1 MGCPV
6 SRAPTSDHRARGSGS
21 SAGRSAAALQS
32 TDAELLAQIAAGELD
47 ALGAIFDRHAADV
60 HRFVSR
66 IAPREDADDVVQE
79 TFLRVARVAA
89 GFDGRA
95 ASARSWILG
104 VAHAVVR
111 ERRRSFARLARVL
124 ASFGRV
130 ESDRTSPA
138 SEGAAREL
146 DRALAALDNDK
157 REVVVLC
164 EGLGFTGPEAAQVLG
179 IPVGT
184 VWTRL
189 HHARAA
195 LRGFAEGRR

>member
-1 MGCPV
+1 M
-6 SRAPTSDHRARGSGS
+6 SRAPTSERRGRAGVP
-21 SAGRSAAALQS
+21 SAAALQS
-32 TDAELLAQIAAGELD
+32 TDAELFARIAAGNLDGLGEL
-47 ALGAIFDRHAADV
+47 FDRYAPDV
-60 HRFVSR
+60 HRFVARS
-66 IAPREDADDVVQE
+66 APREDADDLVQE
-79 TFLRVARVAA
+79 TFLRLARIAA

-95 ASARSWILG
+95 VSARAWVLG
-104 VAHAVVR
+104 VAHAIVR
-111 ERRRSFARLARVL
+111 ERRRSFARLARAI

-146 DRALAALDNDK
+146 ERALASLDDDK

-164 EGLGFTGPEAAQVLG
+164 EGLGFTGPEAAEVLG

-189 HHARAA
+189 HHARAG
-195 LRGFAEGRR
+195 LRSYAEGHK